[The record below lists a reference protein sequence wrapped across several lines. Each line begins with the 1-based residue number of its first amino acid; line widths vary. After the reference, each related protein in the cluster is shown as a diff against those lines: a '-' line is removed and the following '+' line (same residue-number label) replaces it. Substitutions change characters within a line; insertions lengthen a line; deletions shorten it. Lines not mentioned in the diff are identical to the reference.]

1 MRFATSVSH
10 FSFPA
15 SQSKLLVWSARSL
28 GTSSGSAILAKEIRR
43 GLSVALLVLLVVL
56 AVREGAKRR
65 PSTSWT
71 QRCCAARGRTGPS
84 QTPPAQTQA
93 RLAGGGRRKGGERRR
108 K

>member
-56 AVREGAKRR
+56 AVREAAKRR
-65 PSTSWT
+65 PSTGWT
-71 QRCCAARGRTGPS
+71 QRCCAARGRTGSSRPHAAE
-84 QTPPAQTQA
+84 TKA
-93 RLAGGGRRKGGERRR
+93 RRTEGRRRKEGRRKD
-108 K
+108 